1 MHCTGYSVSLIQ
13 LKVKMKCINCPI
25 TTLLTSTVTLSM
37 EDGGVDRTV
46 IDCQQN
52 QLGQIADFPPLLTIL
67 LLKFDVPQIKSP
79 TMRHTLMNLGDKT
92 LFGKYVYP

>member
-52 QLGQIADFPPLLTIL
+52 QLAAFFSNCHETSQNSEASIFSNFQDRT
-67 LLKFDVPQIKSP
+67 
-79 TMRHTLMNLGDKT
+79 
-92 LFGKYVYP
+92 